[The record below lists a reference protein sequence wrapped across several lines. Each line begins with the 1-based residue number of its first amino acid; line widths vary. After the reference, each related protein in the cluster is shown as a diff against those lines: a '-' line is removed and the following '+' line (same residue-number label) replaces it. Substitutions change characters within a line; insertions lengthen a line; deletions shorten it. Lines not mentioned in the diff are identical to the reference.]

1 MRTAAASLVG
11 LDAVNQGDSWM
22 SFNRISWTVLTIA
35 AGLSGALACG
45 PDFPWQLLDSRAHAV
60 AEPIGLSFTAE
71 ALRLVAPPRD
81 GLKVVEQA
89 DPPWADRD
97 KAEPEAV
104 FAERQE
110 VGSEELLAKLKAARE
125 AADGKAAL
133 EAGAGLPVAMLE
145 YIAGAVEFRADRFD
159 TAKEHFE
166 AIDRLPPEQQAIRA
180 VAASYMQGRVHQRTG
195 DMMAARAAF
204 QAARERA
211 RGGAPDPLGLAV
223 ASLGEEARIDLVEA
237 RLVEPPLAWSVPAS
251 KDDDAKAASLVANAV
266 RLYAEQAAR
275 GSKMGLLSLRQVAEL
290 LVADTLLDRAIA
302 DPLVRR
308 LVVAYVV
315 ARDGESPWDSNG
327 SQSPAAEQV
336 IDAVLARSAVSA
348 GDDLDRLA
356 AVAYQGARYEVA
368 EKLTAATDRPLGL
381 WVRAKL
387 ALRRGDRAAA
397 ARDWTAALGGTGS
410 AGTQLDEAAK
420 TRLRGELAVV
430 RLSQGE
436 YRDSLQLLFPVAGTY
451 WGDVAYIAERVLTVD
466 ELKSFVDGLPAA
478 GPAKTATED
487 EERSF
492 RMVANPLESLR
503 ALLARR
509 LTREGRAGEALAY
522 FPASSRRPAS
532 DQAEQ
537 DRPVAEDA
545 REYLAATEAAR
556 PAAWPWQNVSRAEAL
571 FKVAMLARKRGME
584 LMGTEGPP
592 DEAALDGM
600 FQYGIGQSDPLGTPL
615 SEYADDADRAK
626 FKANAERNRALLGP
640 DEAARF
646 AASAPKP
653 DVRFHY
659 RVVATDQALAAAD
672 LLPQRSQAYA
682 ATLCWATRFAFDSR
696 DDARAAQIYRRYV
709 ATGAYQ
715 AWAAKR
721 FGRVCPQPDFAGAR
735 HFWPKRIVSWPG
747 EAASAAWRRISGLW
761 RAKPA

>member
-1 MRTAAASLVG
+1 
-11 LDAVNQGDSWM
+11 M
-22 SFNRISWTVLTIA
+22 SFNRKASLGFLVVA
-35 AGLSGALACG
+35 AGFGGALACG
-45 PDFPWQLLDSRAHAV
+45 PDFPWQLLDNRAQAV

-71 ALRLVAPPRD
+71 ALRLVPAPRD
-81 GLKVVEQA
+81 GLKVVEQT
-89 DPPWADRD
+89 DPPWGDRD

-125 AADGKAAL
+125 ATDGKAAL

-166 AIDRLPPEQQAIRA
+166 AIDRLPPEQRAIRA
-180 VAASYMQGRVHQRTG
+180 VAASYMLGRVHQRTG
-195 DMMAARAAF
+195 DMAAARAAF

-211 RGGAPDPLGLAV
+211 REGTPDPMGLAV

-237 RLVEPPLAWSVPAS
+237 RLVEPPLTWSVLAS
-251 KDDDAKAASLVANAV
+251 KDDDAKAASLVADAV

-290 LVADTLLDRAIA
+290 LIADTLLERALA
-302 DPLVRR
+302 DSLVRR

-315 ARDGESPWDSNG
+315 ARDEAPWENNG
-327 SQSPAAEQV
+327 PQAPVAEQV
-336 IDAVLARSAVSA
+336 IDAVLAQRDLPA
-348 GDDLDRLA
+348 GDELDRLA

-397 ARDWTAALGGTGS
+397 ARDWTAALGGTEGAS
-410 AGTQLDEAAK
+410 TVLDEPAK
-420 TRLRGELAVV
+420 TRLRGELAVM

-436 YRDSLQLLFPVAGTY
+436 YRDSLRLLFPVAGAY

-466 ELKSFVDGLPAA
+466 ELKSFVDGLPATD
-478 GPAKTATED
+478 PAKAAAGD
-487 EERSF
+487 DDRSV
-492 RMVANPLESLR
+492 RMVVNPLENLR

-509 LTREGRAGEALAY
+509 LTREGRVGEALAY
-522 FPASSRRPAS
+522 FPSAPRQPAA
-532 DQAEQ
+532 DPAAQ

-545 REYLAATEAAR
+545 RDYLAATEAAR
-556 PAAWPWQNVSRAEAL
+556 PAAWPWQNVSRAEAV
-571 FKVAMLARKRGME
+571 FKTAMLARKRGME

-592 DEAALDGM
+592 DEAAFDGM
-600 FQYGIGQSDPLGTPL
+600 FQYGLGQSDPLGTPV
-615 SEYADDADRAK
+615 SEYADDADRPK
-626 FKANAERNRALLGP
+626 FKAAAEKNRALLGP

-659 RVVATDQALAAAD
+659 RVIATDQALAAAD

-709 ATGAYQ
+709 ATGPYQ

-735 HFWPKRIVSWPG
+735 YFWPKRIVSWPG

>member
-1 MRTAAASLVG
+1 
-11 LDAVNQGDSWM
+11 M
-22 SFNRISWTVLTIA
+22 SFNKSSWTVLIVV
-35 AGLSGALACG
+35 AGFGGALACG
-45 PDFPWQLLDSRAHAV
+45 PDFPWQLLDNRTQTV
-60 AEPIGLSFTAE
+60 ADPVGLSFTAE
-71 ALRLVAPPRD
+71 ALRLVPAPQD
-81 GLKVVEQA
+81 VLKVVEQT

-97 KAEPEAV
+97 NAEPEAV
-104 FAERQE
+104 IAERQE
-110 VGSEELLAKLKAARE
+110 VPSEELLAKLKAARE
-125 AADGKAAL
+125 ASDGKAAL
-133 EAGAGLPVAMLE
+133 DAGAGLPVAVVE
-145 YIAGAVEFRADRFD
+145 YIAGAIEFRADRFD

-166 AIDRLPPEQQAIRA
+166 AIDRLPPEQRAVRA
-180 VAASYMQGRVHQRTG
+180 VAAAYMQGRVLQRTG
-195 DMMAARAAF
+195 DMNAARAAF
-204 QAARERA
+204 QAARKRA
-211 RGGAPDPLGLAV
+211 LDGAPDPLGLAV

-251 KDDDAKAASLVANAV
+251 KDDDARAASLVANAV

-275 GSKMGLLSLRQVAEL
+275 GSKIGLLSLRQVAEL
-290 LVADTLLDRAIA
+290 LVADALLERALA

-308 LVVAYVV
+308 LVVAYIV

-327 SQSPAAEQV
+327 PPSPSAGPV
-336 IDAVLARSAVSA
+336 IDAVLAQRDLPA

-356 AVAYQGARYEVA
+356 AVAYQGGRYEVA

-397 ARDWTAALGGTGS
+397 ARDWTAALSGAEG
-410 AGTQLDEAAK
+410 AAARLDAPA
-420 TRLRGELAVV
+420 TSRMRGELAVV

-436 YRDSLQLLFPVAGTY
+436 YRDSLRLLYPVAGTY

-466 ELKSFVDGLPAA
+466 ELKSFVDSLPAA
-478 GPAKTATED
+478 PAKAPPAD
-487 EERSF
+487 DERSSM
-492 RMVANPLESLR
+492 MVASPLESLR

-509 LTREGRAGEALAY
+509 LMREGRVSEALTY
-522 FPASSRRPAS
+522 FASAPRRTTS
-532 DQAEQ
+532 DQTEQ
-537 DRPVAEDA
+537 ERPVAEDA
-545 REYLAATEAAR
+545 RDYLAATEAAR
-556 PAAWPWQNVSRAEAL
+556 PAAWPWQNVTRAEAV

-592 DEAALDGM
+592 DQASLDGM
-600 FQYGIGQSDPLGTPL
+600 YESGIGQTSPLGGVPESVYEDVTL
-615 SEYADDADRAK
+615 RAEMR
-626 FKANAERNRALLGP
+626 ARAEKNRALLGP

-709 ATGAYQ
+709 ATGPYQ

-721 FGRVCPQPDFAGAR
+721 FGRVCPQPDFAAAR
-735 HFWPKRIVSWPG
+735 YFWPKRIVAWPG
-747 EAASAAWRRISGLW
+747 EATSAAWRRISGLW